1 MFPEIPENLEALTA
15 AELRALAADIRKA
28 GLSVVSNPDVSA
40 EALAEAEDY
49 KTTREE
55 ILALAVDKERQAALA
70 ELFGDE
76 SEDEGPEP
84 GPPSDVIKSPDPNED
99 GTYPDGDDDDDDDG
113 EGGEAVPTE
122 APPEGEETQA
132 SHRGN
137 LRTATGS
144 GAKRQQVARARL
156 DQLVAVEGAGHGL
169 HGGDRFESWTQ
180 LAECVLDKAN
190 NIDPGSPQKFQVG
203 RIQGNFPENRR
214 LTTDML
220 WNLQMFEEELTAAM
234 CAPAQPVYDLG
245 CDNTASRP
253 VRNSLPAFQP
263 DARGA
268 VTIYPS
274 PSLSDIASGTGVG
287 IWTSTNDAN
296 PSATKNPCA
305 TIACATPTEYRLYGI
320 YRCITIKNLLQ
331 MTFPELV
338 EAYLNRLAAAWAR
351 LAEVTLLN
359 AMGTAVTTVTA
370 PHVGYGG
377 SVSLPRAVLQ
387 YLNAYQELQRW
398 EAPDMDMWAHRGLLW
413 ALKADILS
421 RRRTDG
427 AVQRIPSTAEVNSIF
442 TNAGITPHWFLD
454 VPTWTSPLQ
463 NFSNAGVLRD
473 FPRNAEILVAR
484 RGKFAVM
491 DRGELNIGVTGN
503 GMYRD
508 NTSNSRNEF
517 TFFFEN
523 YEGLV
528 NTDSCPAHIIS
539 MPNICWNGQQIRDIL
554 IDCEGDDV
562 TGEDSGQP

>member
-1 MFPEIPENLEALTA
+1 MTFPEIPENLDALSA

-28 GLSVVSNPDVSA
+28 GLAAVSDPNVDQETLDLCEQA
-40 EALAEAEDY
+40 KEMRD
-49 KTTREE
+49 T
-55 ILALAVDKERQAALA
+55 ILALAVRKERGAALGDV
-70 ELFGDE
+70 FGDE
-76 SEDEGPEP
+76 SEDEP

-99 GTYPDGDDDDDDDG
+99 GTYPTDDDDDDEDA
-113 EGGEAVPTE
+113 EDAEGEAGAE
-122 APPEGEETQA
+122 AAPVEGEETQA
-132 SHRGN
+132 SHRGKV
-137 LRTATGS
+137 RTATGS
-144 GAKRQQVARARL
+144 GAKRQQVARPRL
-156 DQLVAVEGAGHGL
+156 DQLVAVEGAGRGL
-169 HGGDRFESWTQ
+169 HGGDTFESWLQ
-180 LAECVLDKAN
+180 LAECVLEKAN
-190 NIDPGSPQKFQVG
+190 SIDPGSPQKFQVG
-203 RIQGNFPENRR
+203 RVVGSFPENRR
-214 LTTDML
+214 LTTDMV

-245 CDNTASRP
+245 CDNTANRP

-296 PSATKNPCA
+296 PGATKNPCA

-377 SVSLPRAVLQ
+377 SISLPRAILQ

-398 EAPDMDMWAHRGLLW
+398 EAPDMEMWAHRGLLW
-413 ALKADILS
+413 ALKADIMS

-427 AVQRIPSTAEVNSIF
+427 GIQRIPSDAEVNSIF
-442 TNAGITPHWFLD
+442 TNAGVTPHWFLD
-454 VPTWTSPLQ
+454 VPTWITPLQ
-463 NFSNAGVLRD
+463 NFSNAGVIRD
-473 FPRNAEILVAR
+473 FPRNAEFLLAR

-523 YEGLV
+523 FEGLV

-539 MPNICWNGQQIRDIL
+539 MPNVCWNGQQIRDIL